1 MGAET
6 TPRRIMRVV
15 AERHAGLTGLAGEL
29 TADGVALS
37 LSPLEDDEQEQA
49 AVGPE
54 KVHVTRL
61 APCCGADGPAHRAWS
76 GRGNDAPVELI
87 ERILMP
93 VTVKD
98 HRVRHQSTVP
108 ANKGEDVELFVR
120 ERDGTSLGHLDE
132 RKAVLMLHG
141 RSVPVLAGFD
151 LDFKSYSW
159 ADALAHAGYDVFMMD
174 LQGSG
179 LSPRP
184 KMDDP
189 RNVNPAQ
196 QNLLKPRPPG
206 FTPGPPN
213 YPFQLTNSISDRDD
227 LNAVVDWIIR
237 ERGVN
242 EVAFIGWSAAAFTM
256 GPYAVNNPGKVSSL
270 FLLAPI
276 FPPEGTSNAPVPL
289 PQPGFPTFVGTK
301 DGTWNGW
308 GSEVH
313 CEGQREDEMR
323 DQVWNA
329 IMKSDPVGSTWGKV
343 GEGLNR
349 IRNFVRWGWNRTTAA
364 QGGVLG
370 GSVPVLIAYGE
381 YDRQVNTSSED
392 PEFNFSVPALY
403 KAIDGDHKLMVK
415 LDCAGH
421 SVVWEMQHEN
431 VHDLS
436 KHWLK
441 HLKVDGKTQGIFDM
455 NTDGDISPAP

>member
-1 MGAET
+1 V
-6 TPRRIMRVV
+6 RVV
-15 AERHAGLTGLAGEL
+15 AERRAGLTGPAGEL
-29 TADGVALS
+29 TADGVAPW

-49 AVGPE
+49 AVGTE

-61 APCCGADGPAHRAWS
+61 APCCGADGPARRAWS
-76 GRGNDAPVELI
+76 GRGNDAPAELI

-98 HRVRHQSTVP
+98 HRVPHKSTVP
-108 ANKGEDVELFVR
+108 ANKDEHVELFVR

-132 RKAVLMLHG
+132 RTAVLMLHG

-159 ADALAHAGYDVFMMD
+159 ADALAKAGYDVFMMD

-196 QNLLKPRPPG
+196 QHLLKPRPPG

-213 YPFQLTNSISDRDD
+213 YPFQLTNSNSDRDD

-237 ERGVN
+237 ERGVKK
-242 EVAFIGWSAAAFTM
+242 VAFIGWSAAAFTM
-256 GPYAVNNPGKVSSL
+256 GPYAVKNPGKVSSL

-276 FPPEGTSNAPVPL
+276 FPPEGTSNAPDPL
-289 PQPGFPTFVGTK
+289 PQPGFPMFVSTK
-301 DGTWNGW
+301 GGTWDGW

-329 IMKSDPVGSTWGKV
+329 IMASDPVGSTWGKV

-349 IRNFVRWGWNRTTAA
+349 IRNFARWGWNKTTAG

-403 KAIDGDHKLMVK
+403 NAIAGNHKLMVK

-421 SVVWEMQHEN
+421 SLVWEMQHKN
-431 VHDLS
+431 VHNLS

-455 NTDGDISPAP
+455 NTNGDISPAP